1 MSQSIR
7 FTPAQ
12 AAAIRAR
19 GGSLLVSAAAG
30 SGKTRVLVERAV
42 GLITDPHHPIE
53 ADRLLIMTFTNAAAA
68 KLRADI
74 TARLLEEVRAHPG
87 DQRLRRQQLRLQR
100 ASIGTVDAFC
110 LHFVQQNFA
119 SLEIPPDFQTAD
131 EATLGRLRQ
140 EALAAVLEQAYTD
153 PDFRAFADLYDRGRT
168 DDTAGTVILE
178 LYDFTR
184 SLPHPDQALEAFA
197 AAWQSDCPPQDTA
210 WGRAVLERA
219 AARVEEILRLLEAA
233 LHTAVRDKAA
243 DRAYTAVLLDDQSRL
258 QQLERLLRD
267 GDWEKAQAAARGLN
281 EWRRAGRIQGGKES
295 NTAAL
300 AASELRDRAK
310 KQAAKLCS
318 DYLVCTGA
326 EFDADRRRAA
336 PLVAALVRAV
346 RLFGQTFLAAKVE
359 EKLLDYADYEHM
371 TLDLLQTPDGQR
383 TPLCETISRRYEA
396 VLVDEYQDT
405 NALQDAIYFSLA
417 APDATNLFFVGDIK
431 QSIYR
436 FRQADPSVFAAKQAA
451 WQPYPDP
458 PRVPLARPATIALD
472 ANFRSAPAVIAGI
485 NDLFEV
491 LFSEQL
497 GGIGYGPGQKLVVGK
512 PDEYQGLCEIDVLEQ
527 AGADADAAAIAER
540 IRTMVEDGFP
550 VRGPDGQ
557 RPCRYEDFCI
567 LLRGR
572 SDFPVYEA
580 ALRSA
585 GVPVFADVAADLLD
599 APHVRPF
606 AALLSILDNPAQDV
620 ELAAVLLS
628 PLYPYTPDDL
638 VRLRGKARGGSLYAA
653 VLHQGQGRFG
663 AFLKDLSVF
672 RQLARTLPVDALI
685 EELFARTGYLAAV
698 GAMPDGARCRDDLRT
713 FAAWAS
719 SAGARGLSALV
730 RAMEAARQSG
740 GLQPGGSGQTRPGCV
755 SVMTVHRSKG
765 LEFPVVFVANT
776 THKFNQ
782 SDAVRPVL
790 CHRSLGVGLMLR
802 DPGRASRYK
811 TLPYAALARTIRA
824 ETLSEEMRI
833 LYVALTRAQDA
844 LIVTVP
850 VKRLEQ
856 EIKTPALC
864 AYAEAADA
872 EMLQSFSSWGGWLL
886 TAALTHPD
894 SGPLWARSGFL
905 PHWRDTAAPL
915 TIRVRPA
922 PPPPAAQPTPPPAE
936 ADAGLRQ
943 ALLQSFAWQYPRRA
957 LRDIPAK
964 VSVTAVTHGAAGQRL
979 ERPAFLQKSGLT
991 GAERGTAIHAFLQNV
1006 PFDGPAPDLDAEVR
1020 RQTEL
1025 RLLDP
1030 ELARHLRLEEVR
1042 PFFESPVWRRI
1053 RLARRVLR
1061 EEPFITALPAGE
1073 VTGDRPGTGPLP
1085 DGAQVLVQGIADLVL
1100 VFDDH
1105 AEILDYKTDRS
1116 RDPDFYRRE
1125 YAGQLR
1131 LYRRAFALR
1140 LPVPVTRLTIYSVT
1154 LAQEIDIPLQE
1165 EPAQSFSAPTP

>member
-1 MSQSIR
+1 MSNFIR

-12 AAAIRAR
+12 AAAISAR

-30 SGKTRVLVERAV
+30 SGKTRVLVERTV

-74 TARLLEEVRAHPG
+74 TARLLEEVRAHPA

-110 LHFVQQNFA
+110 LHFVQQHFA
-119 SLEIPPDFQTAD
+119 SLDIPPDFQTAD
-131 EATLGRLRQ
+131 DATLSRLRQ
-140 EALAAVLEQAYTD
+140 ESLAAVLEQAYTD

-168 DDTAGTVILE
+168 DDTAGTVIVE

-184 SLPHPDQALEAFA
+184 SLPHPDQALDAFA
-197 AAWQSDCPPQDTA
+197 AAWQSDCPPQDTR
-210 WGRAVLERA
+210 WGQAVLEQALARA
-219 AARVEEILRLLEAA
+219 EGILRLLDAA
-233 LHTAVRDKAA
+233 VNTAVRDKAA
-243 DRAYTAVLLDDQSRL
+243 DRAYTAVLLDDQSRVQEL
-258 QQLERLLRD
+258 QQLLQARAWDKAVEA
-267 GDWEKAQAAARGLN
+267 AQALRS
-281 EWRRAGRIQGGKES
+281 WRRAGRVQGGKDS

-310 KQAAKLCS
+310 KQAAKLSS
-318 DYLVCTGA
+318 DFLVCTAA
-326 EFDADRRRAA
+326 EFAADRRRAA

-346 RLFGQTFLAAKVE
+346 KLFGQTFLAAKLE
-359 EKLLDYADYEHM
+359 EKILDYADYEHM
-371 TLDLLQTPDGQR
+371 TLDLLQTPDGSR
-383 TPLCETISRRYEA
+383 TPLCETVSRRYEA

-417 APDATNLFFVGDIK
+417 APDAANLFFVGDIK

-436 FRQADPSVFAAKQAA
+436 FRQADPSVFAAKQSA

-458 PRVPLARPATIALD
+458 PQIPLSRPATIALD
-472 ANFRSAPAVIAGI
+472 ANFRSAPAVIEGI
-485 NDLFEV
+485 NYLFECI
-491 LFSEQL
+491 FSDRL

-512 PDEYQGLCEIDVLEQ
+512 PDAYEGLCELCVVEQ
-527 AGADADAAAIAER
+527 ADAAGDAAAIAAR
-540 IRTMVEDGFP
+540 IQAMVDEGFP
-550 VRGPDGQ
+550 VRCPEGQ
-557 RPCRYEDFCI
+557 RPCRFEDFCI

-572 SDFPVYEA
+572 SDFPIYEA
-580 ALRSA
+580 ALRAA
-585 GVPVFADVAADLLD
+585 GVPVYADVAADLLD

-620 ELAAVLLS
+620 DLAAVLLS

-638 VRLRGKARGGSLYAA
+638 VRLRSRVRGGSLYAA
-653 VLHQGQGRFG
+653 VLHGGQGRFD
-663 AFLKDLSVF
+663 AFLRDLTAF
-672 RQLARTLPVDALI
+672 RRLARTLPVDALI

-698 GAMPDGARCRDDLRT
+698 GAMPDGARCREDLRT
-713 FAAWAS
+713 FASWAAG
-719 SAGARGLSALV
+719 AGARGLPALV
-730 RAMEAARQSG
+730 RAMEAARQAG

-755 SVMTVHRSKG
+755 SIMTVHRSKG

-782 SDAVRPVL
+782 SDAIRPVL

-802 DPGRASRYK
+802 DPGKASRYR
-811 TLPYAALARTIRA
+811 TLPHAALARTIRT

-856 EIKTPALC
+856 EVKLPALY
-864 AYAEAADA
+864 AYAGAIDA
-872 EMLQSFSSWGGWLL
+872 ETLQGFSSWGSWLL
-886 TAALTHPD
+886 TAALCHPD
-894 SGPLWARSGFL
+894 SGPLWSQSGFL
-905 PHWRDTAAPL
+905 PRWKDTRAPL
-915 TIRVRPA
+915 GIRVVTA
-922 PPPPAAQPTPPPAE
+922 PPPGQAQPAGQPVPADP
-936 ADAGLRQ
+936 ALRDALLQNFAWRYPRQ
-943 ALLQSFAWQYPRRA
+943 AL
-957 LRDIPAK
+957 RDVPAK
-964 VSVTAVTHGAAGQRL
+964 VSVTAVTHGTRPTRL

-1006 PFDGPAPDLDAEVR
+1006 PLQGPAPDLDAEVR
-1020 RQTEL
+1020 RQTE
-1025 RLLDP
+1025 RKLLDP
-1030 ELARHLRLEEVR
+1030 TLASQLRLEEVR
-1042 PFFESPVWRRI
+1042 PFFESAVWRRLH
-1053 RLARRVLR
+1053 LARQVLR

-1073 VTGDRPGTGPLP
+1073 IAPAARPEGAPPT
-1085 DGAQVLVQGIADLVL
+1085 GAQVLVQGIADVVL
-1100 VFDDH
+1100 IFDDH
-1105 AEILDYKTDRS
+1105 AEILDYKTDRA
-1116 RDPDFYRRE
+1116 RDPEFYRRE
-1125 YAGQLR
+1125 YAGQLQ

-1140 LPVPVTRLTIYSVT
+1140 LQVPVTKLTIYSTT
-1154 LAQEIDIPLQE
+1154 LAQEIDIPLQSE
-1165 EPAQSFSAPTP
+1165 